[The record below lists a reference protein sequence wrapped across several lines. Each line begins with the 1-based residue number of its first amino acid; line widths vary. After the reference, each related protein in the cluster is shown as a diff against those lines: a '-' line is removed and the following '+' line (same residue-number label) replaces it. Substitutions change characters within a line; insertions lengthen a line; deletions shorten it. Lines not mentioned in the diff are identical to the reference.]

1 MRSIIILLILFGSYS
16 LQAQQNFSMQPM
28 VTVTGEGIVKV
39 VPDQV
44 LIRSRIEHEG
54 SNAQEVKKQNDAV
67 VDRVIKYLRSQGIPE
82 KNVRTDYINLN
93 KNYNYNDKTY
103 TYVANQSISIQLD
116 DLKSYEKIMSGLLQE
131 GLNRIDGI
139 EFKSSQMEKYTTE
152 ARQLAVL
159 NARKKATEYVTPL
172 EQKIGKAISIS
183 EVETNHFPQVY
194 RQEMMKSSDA
204 MGSQETLAPGEMEVR
219 ARVTVGFQLE

>member
-1 MRSIIILLILFGSYS
+1 MRSILILVILLGGFS
-16 LQAQQNFSMQPM
+16 LQAQQISAVQPM
-28 VTVTGEGIVKV
+28 VVVSGEGIVKV

-54 SNAQEVKKQNDAV
+54 LNAQEVKKQNDAV
-67 VDRVIKYLRSQGIPE
+67 VDKVVKYLRSQGIPE

-116 DLKSYEKIMSGLLQE
+116 DLKSYEKIMSGLLEQ

-139 EFKSSQMEKYTTE
+139 EFKSSEIEKHTAE
-152 ARQLAVL
+152 ARRLAVL
-159 NARKKATEYVTPL
+159 NAQKKATEYVAPL
-172 EQKIGKAISIS
+172 DQKIGKAISIS
-183 EVETNHFPQVY
+183 ELETNNFQPVY
-194 RQEMMKSSDA
+194 KMERLQSAED
-204 MGSQETLAPGEMEVR
+204 MGSQETLSPGEMEVR
-219 ARVTVGFQLE
+219 TRVTVGFQLY

>member
-1 MRSIIILLILFGSYS
+1 MRSIIILLILLGGYT
-16 LQAQQNFSMQPM
+16 LQAQQGYSAPPM
-28 VTVTGEGIVKV
+28 VVVNGEGIVKV

-82 KNVRTDYINLN
+82 KNIRTDYMNLN
-93 KNYNYNDKTY
+93 KNYNYNNKTY
-103 TYVANQSISIQLD
+103 SYVANQSISIQLD
-116 DLKSYEKIMSGLLQE
+116 DLDSYEKIMSGLLQE

-139 EFKSSQMEKYTTE
+139 EFKSSELEKHTSE
-152 ARQLAVL
+152 ARRLAVL
-159 NARKKATEYVTPL
+159 NAQKKATEYAAPL
-172 EQKIGKAISIS
+172 DQKIGKALTIS
-183 EVETNHFPQVY
+183 EVETNHFQPVY
-194 RQEMMKSSDA
+194 KMERLQTAGD

-219 ARVTVGFQLE
+219 SRVTVGFQLF